1 MGMDWKRFQRPPITE
16 WAGRD
21 IFIGI
26 ALGGITVM
34 VIALGGVY
42 LDGFRARLGGFLAGA
57 GLTLGAASTLAL
69 AYGDW
74 PEEDC
79 FALKI
84 AARAG
89 FLPIAP
95 CAVLAELPYLL
106 EELGPWGCAGLSAIT
121 VVPFGLSLTRLIWK
135 KRNLD

>member
-1 MGMDWKRFQRPPITE
+1 MLPPAIERNGKKTFT
-16 WAGRD
+16 GLTLM
-21 IFIGI
+21 GI
-26 ALGGITVM
+26 ALM
-34 VIALGGVY
+34 VFSLGGVY
-42 LDGFRARLGGFLAGA
+42 FDGFRTRLCGFLAGA
-57 GLTLGAASTLAL
+57 GLTAGAGCTLAL

-121 VVPFGLSLTRLIWK
+121 VIPFGLSLIRLIWK
-135 KRNLD
+135 KRNA